1 MRQEKRKK
9 GEERKRKVKVKTAV
23 SLLNSKNYLKF
34 LLSAHA
40 MTRPWIVRPVNS
52 FVVSCSSS
60 LHNRPENHSTSFK
73 TRFLV
78 KSPGANGLIHLKM
91 ASSISGQDEMNP
103 AFLLAT
109 QGGKMDLGWPASSS
123 QENVNLCFW
132 PYNKSCINHACL
144 VKMAG
149 YWPHLW
155 STIAHMYW

>member
-23 SLLNSKNYLKF
+23 SLLNSKTTSKF
-34 LLSAHA
+34 CFLCMPSEGCKLYDLETAL
-40 MTRPWIVRPVNS
+40 WW
-52 FVVSCSSS
+52 VVA
-60 LHNRPENHSTSFK
+60 LHSTTGPENRSTSFK
-73 TRFLV
+73 TRFSV